1 MENLLD
7 IINLYIFSYREYR
20 GLARLLVE
28 IGFPSVLLLHL
39 VLVIIIILGA
49 VHYDSKSWGFQDV
62 LKRMR
67 GVRTPLIAL
76 SAIVSIWLTFLD

>member
-49 VHYDSKSWGFQDV
+49 VHYDSK
-62 LKRMR
+62 
-67 GVRTPLIAL
+67 RTPPL
-76 SAIVSIWLTFLD
+76 SAIVIIWLTFLD